1 MQYFWRVSL
10 SAIIFF
16 FNLFFSFLPT
26 GDFSFEPI
34 LSLFING
41 GIGWLIGAQIDKYR
55 MSKKELGST
64 KTVLKDYSFA
74 MDTIGDAIGIINETG
89 QFVFANE
96 AMAKLYGYPKEE
108 FFTLKLRDC
117 YVNKSIHDFDGNSIP
132 ESWQGYWKGEAV
144 GIKKDGTTF
153 PQELSLSTIKES
165 QNTICIFRDIT
176 EQKNYEEFMKY
187 AAEHNDLTNL
197 PNRRKLIHDLTNIKQ
212 DEKQTSLLFLDLDR
226 FKLINDNYGHDVGD
240 ELLKNVAKRLL
251 SFEDKMIN
259 VYHHGGDEFI
269 IIIQCTN
276 ITYIKELAAAIIKK
290 IQEPY
295 SINGIEVW
303 ITTSIGI
310 SFYPYHTHDITDLI
324 KFADTAMYYAKLDGK
339 NTFKFF
345 NEELEWR
352 LERKSKLESEL
363 RKALINNELH
373 MFYQPKF
380 QLDSFEIVGMEALIR
395 WEHPELGLI
404 SPMEFIPIAEETGLI
419 LTIGKWVI
427 HEVLQQMR
435 IWQDQGYPCMKVSVN
450 VSSRQFRDK
459 DLVQTIRS
467 GLHIFHIDPNLFEI
481 EITESEIADTELSI
495 PILKSLKEI
504 GVSISIDD
512 FGTGYSSLNVLKDL
526 PIDTIKIDQSFVRD
540 LLEHPKE
547 NLLVMAIL
555 QIGNI
560 LGLKVV
566 AEGIETEKQL
576 QHLLML
582 NCRIGQGYYFSK
594 PIKVTEFENRF
605 LKGAPSE
612 LSLIRA

>member
-1 MQYFWRVSL
+1 
-10 SAIIFF
+10 
-16 FNLFFSFLPT
+16 
-26 GDFSFEPI
+26 
-34 LSLFING
+34 
-41 GIGWLIGAQIDKYR
+41 
-55 MSKKELGST
+55 
-64 KTVLKDYSFA
+64 
-74 MDTIGDAIGIINETG
+74 
-89 QFVFANE
+89 
-96 AMAKLYGYPKEE
+96 
-108 FFTLKLRDC
+108 
-117 YVNKSIHDFDGNSIP
+117 
-132 ESWQGYWKGEAV
+132 
-144 GIKKDGTTF
+144 
-153 PQELSLSTIKES
+153 
-165 QNTICIFRDIT
+165 
-176 EQKNYEEFMKY
+176 
-187 AAEHNDLTNL
+187 
-197 PNRRKLIHDLTNIKQ
+197 
-212 DEKQTSLLFLDLDR
+212 
-226 FKLINDNYGHDVGD
+226 
-240 ELLKNVAKRLL
+240 
-251 SFEDKMIN
+251 MIN

-276 ITYIKELAAAIIKK
+276 ITYIKELAAAIIKR

-295 SINGIEVW
+295 SINGIEIW

-310 SFYPYHTHDITDLI
+310 SFYPHHTHDITDLI

-339 NTFKFF
+339 NTYKFF
-345 NEELEWR
+345 NEELEWKI
-352 LERKSKLESEL
+352 ERKSRLESEL
-363 RKALINNELH
+363 RKALINKELH

-404 SPMEFIPIAEETGLI
+404 SPTEFIPIAEETGLI
-419 LTIGKWVI
+419 IDIGKWVI
-427 HEVLQQMR
+427 HEVLRQMR
-435 IWQDQGYPCMKVSVN
+435 TWQDQGYPCMRVSVN

-467 GLHIFHIDPNLFEI
+467 GLVIFHIDPNLFEI
-481 EITESEIADTELSI
+481 EITESEIADTELTI

-526 PIDTIKIDQSFVRD
+526 PIDTIKINQSFVRD

-555 QIGNI
+555 EIGNI

-594 PIKVTEFENRF
+594 PIKVNEFESKF
-605 LKGAPSE
+605 PKATTSE